1 MDGFAKKIDEL
12 REEQDK
18 FEKEYMEYL
27 GADMNKEARRV
38 NNKMHKIEE
47 EINQLIEKQEYGLKE
62 DMKKKINQYKKFISK
77 KGLTYEFDN
86 FVEEEEEEEE
96 YL

>member
-12 REEQDK
+12 REERDK

-27 GADMNKEARRV
+27 EADMNKEARRV
-38 NNKMHKIEE
+38 NSKMHKIEE

-62 DMKKKINQYKKFISK
+62 NMKKKINQYKKFICK

-86 FVEEEEEEEE
+86 FVEEEEE

>member
-27 GADMNKEARRV
+27 EADMNKEARRV